1 MRKQHSL
8 SSRRTLALC
17 VSIVLAALFLFPAL
31 LLALNSFKTLKEI
44 YKSVLLLPQSLNFS
58 NYLQA
63 FDKLDYLTSIKNSL
77 IITVGVTVCATLFCP
92 MAAWVLARTKS
103 RTSKVLFAL
112 FSLSILVPFQC
123 VMLPLLR
130 VMGSLHM
137 MNRIGLMTINLG
149 FLCPM
154 SILLYHGFIKSIPAD
169 LEEAAAIDGCGP
181 VRTFFM
187 IVLPLLKGISATVA
201 ILCVMSLWNDF
212 LLPSLT
218 INKAGLQTLPLKTY
232 LFFGAYSKKWNL
244 GTAALVLA
252 VIPVVTFYAFC
263 QKYII
268 KGVTE
273 GAVKG

>member
-8 SSRRTLALC
+8 SNRRTLALC

-92 MAAWVLARTKS
+92 MAAWVLARTKN

-218 INKAGLQTLPLKTY
+218 INKADLQTLPLKTY